1 MPLALTPQQAYEL
14 NDYGFTILPSFLQG
28 AELSELQAT
37 LGSIPPGRGRH
48 GLETAHGDAVRK
60 LMTHERMLPYVCDVC
75 GYNIQCLECLTF
87 FADPMPDEQ
96 VAQNKLHAA

>member
-1 MPLALTPQQAYEL
+1 
-14 NDYGFTILPSFLQG
+14 
-28 AELSELQAT
+28 
-37 LGSIPPGRGRH
+37 
-48 GLETAHGDAVRK
+48 
-60 LMTHERMLPYVCDVC
+60 MTHERMLPYVCDVC